1 MTFEIYTNTPDK
13 ANMEELVTEIYLP
26 IEVKQKIK

>member
-13 ANMEELVTEIYLP
+13 TSMEELVTEIYLP